1 LLAAEAEAKGFRLN
15 AVFLESLLIYVQVG
29 WDPECRSTRV
39 HVCLATFQMKPN
51 RELDAGNWMV
61 QAEIS
66 VPQVLAYELHQL
78 MPGDPTN
85 LMSQAGIHL
94 LETNFSSWPG
104 KRPPKGKTAPI
115 KSAYEI
121 SIKSGASRLL

>member
-15 AVFLESLLIYVQVG
+15 AVFQESLLIYMHVG
-29 WDPECRSTRV
+29 RDPECRSTRF
-39 HVCLATFQMKPN
+39 HVCLATFQRKLN
-51 RELDAGNWMV
+51 QELDSGNWMV

-66 VPQVLAYELHQL
+66 VSQVLAYELHQL

-85 LMSQAGIHL
+85 LMSHAGIHL
-94 LETNFSSWPG
+94 LETNFSSWLG